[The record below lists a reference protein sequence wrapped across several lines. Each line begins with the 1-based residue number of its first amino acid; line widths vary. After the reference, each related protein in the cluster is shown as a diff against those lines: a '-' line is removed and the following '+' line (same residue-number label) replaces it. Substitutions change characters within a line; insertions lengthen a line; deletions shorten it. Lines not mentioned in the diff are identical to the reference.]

1 MEKFGNYHIGV
12 GGCREYLIKKRAAMI
27 YGAE

>member
-12 GGCREYLIKKRAAMI
+12 ECRDYLIKKRAAMI